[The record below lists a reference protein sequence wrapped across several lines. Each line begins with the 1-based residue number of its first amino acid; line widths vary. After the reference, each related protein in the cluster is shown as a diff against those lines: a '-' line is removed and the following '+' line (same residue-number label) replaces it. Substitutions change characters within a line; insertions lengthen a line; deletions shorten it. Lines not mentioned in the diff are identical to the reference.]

1 MSDLRQLE
9 REQAR
14 WHILMILQ
22 SARPVG
28 ATEATIHMAL
38 REIVALVTP
47 LELRQE
53 LRYMEQLSLI
63 KLSQTGS
70 PRWSAEILPAGVD
83 LVEYTT
89 PDGGVP
95 RGIAR
100 PAKYW

>member
-14 WHILMILQ
+14 WHILVILQ

-28 ATEATIHMAL
+28 ATEVTIQMAL
-38 REIVALVTP
+38 HDLVPVTP
-47 LELRQE
+47 LEVRQE
-53 LRYMEQLSLI
+53 LRYLEQLGLI
-63 KLSQTGS
+63 RLRGTDT
-70 PRWSAEILPAGVD
+70 PRWSAELLPAGVD

-89 PDGGVP
+89 PDAEVP

-100 PAKYW
+100 PRKYW